1 MAGPSVAVIG
11 AGAVGLCTALQL
23 AELGASPVTVLEK
36 AYPAGGS
43 SGLSVGIIETQY
55 LRPLDI
61 EIRVW
66 SMRYFGA
73 LERDHSLS
81 ITRNGYLRLAHTP
94 DELAAFDASVT
105 TQRDLGIAD
114 ARVLDPR
121 EVQRLVPDMRCNDV
135 AGGLFGP
142 SDGYLDGH
150 LYCHL
155 LVDLARARNVTVRT
169 QCALLRADYGDARTF
184 RLTTTTGDV
193 ACDFVVNAAGAW
205 AGEVGKIL
213 GAPARLLPQRHQ
225 VAVAR
230 LARPLPYVMPSVMDY
245 IPHSGDTGLYF
256 RDDTNAQLLAGLHTE
271 EPLHDIVDPDNFS
284 RTTDYTFVEGV
295 AERLAARLP
304 MLTGTRLAPGWAG
317 LYPVSPDGL
326 AQVGPHPDRAT
337 VILACGPGGSGIQM
351 SPAIGRIA
359 AEWIV
364 WGYSRSLPAA
374 GILAPARDSLA
385 EGQP

>member
-11 AGAVGLCTALQL
+11 AGAIGLCTALQL

-55 LRPLDI
+55 LQPLDI
-61 EIRVW
+61 ELRVW
-66 SMRYFGA
+66 SMRYFAA
-73 LERDHSLS
+73 LERDHGLS
-81 ITRNGYLRLAHTP
+81 ITRNGYLRLAHAS
-94 DELAAFDASVT
+94 DGVAAFESSVKI
-105 TQRDLGIAD
+105 QRDLGVTD

-121 EVQRLVPDMRCNDV
+121 EVQRLVPDMRCDDV

-142 SDGYLDGH
+142 SDGYIDGH
-150 LYCHL
+150 LYCNL
-155 LVDLARARNVTVRT
+155 LVDLARARNVTVLT
-169 QCALLRADYGDARTF
+169 QCALLQAEYGDARTL
-184 RLTTTTGDV
+184 RLTTTAGEL

-213 GAPARLLPQRHQ
+213 GAAVRLLPQRHQ

-230 LARPLPYVMPSVMDY
+230 LPRPLSYVMPSVMDY
-245 IPHSGDTGLYF
+245 IPHSGDYGLYF

-271 EPLHDIVDPDNFS
+271 EPLHDIVDPNNFS
-284 RTTDYTFVEGV
+284 RATDYPFVEAV

-304 MLTGTRLAPGWAG
+304 MLAGVRLAPGWAG
-317 LYPVSPDGL
+317 LYPISPDGL
-326 AQVGPHPDRAT
+326 AQVGPHPDRDI
-337 VILACGPGGSGIQM
+337 VISACGPGGSGIQT
-351 SPAIGRIA
+351 SPAIGKIA
-359 AEWIV
+359 AEWVV
-364 WGYSRSLPAA
+364 WGYSRSIPAA

-385 EGQP
+385 